1 MVPEFRQGVLAFR
14 DSEGPSEDS
23 LMWQLQSMFSH
34 LQVRLFWF

>member
-1 MVPEFRQGVLAFR
+1 MVPEFRRGVLAFH

-34 LQVRLFWF
+34 LQ